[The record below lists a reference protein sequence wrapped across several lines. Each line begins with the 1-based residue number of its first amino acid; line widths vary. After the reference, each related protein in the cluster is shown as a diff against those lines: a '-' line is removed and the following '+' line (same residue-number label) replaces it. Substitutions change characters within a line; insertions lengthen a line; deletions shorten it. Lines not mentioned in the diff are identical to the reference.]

1 MLFSWLDERSS
12 SKRGFATVT
21 KEDINR
27 CCQKSTHI
35 NWAIITRGIL
45 VLVLIELDEN
55 EDAEMQRLKMSC
67 EIHEFLKLSY
77 YQWSGFVRSSIKRGE
92 KNLYLSTKT
101 IHLGLVYGSKYL
113 NIYFCCHVCRSNR
126 CWHGQIYYWA
136 SKTEPCVQGYS
147 INLSGTL
154 CSTFLWYERTWAQTK
169 TAVGRYIELQD
180 WIFELIIEMIIYNPK
195 FNFLFHEI

>member
-21 KEDINR
+21 KEDINQ

-35 NWAIITRGIL
+35 NWAIITRG

-92 KNLYLSTKT
+92 KKSVSFY
-101 IHLGLVYGSKYL
+101 
-113 NIYFCCHVCRSNR
+113 
-126 CWHGQIYYWA
+126 
-136 SKTEPCVQGYS
+136 
-147 INLSGTL
+147 
-154 CSTFLWYERTWAQTK
+154 
-169 TAVGRYIELQD
+169 
-180 WIFELIIEMIIYNPK
+180 
-195 FNFLFHEI
+195 